1 MPRTSIILNCL
12 GGKTKKKKKMKR
24 NVRKKDKTFS
34 QSVLKE
40 FFESMFFQKFIAL
53 TTVNN

>member
-1 MPRTSIILNCL
+1 MPRTSIISNCL
-12 GGKTKKKKKMKR
+12 GGKTKKKKMKR

>member
-12 GGKTKKKKKMKR
+12 GGKTKKKKMKR